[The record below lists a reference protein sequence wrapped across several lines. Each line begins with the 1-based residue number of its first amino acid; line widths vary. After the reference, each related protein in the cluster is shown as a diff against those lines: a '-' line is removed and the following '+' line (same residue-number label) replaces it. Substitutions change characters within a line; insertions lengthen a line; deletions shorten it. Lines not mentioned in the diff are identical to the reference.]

1 MQSGLIP
8 ATHDR
13 QFGRRLAKPYKDLTP
28 SARPRCVQPARVP
41 FPPDAAAN
49 TASPLLPAFDNTPR
63 SLPDPELNPIN
74 FPKKPL
80 QTARFAIIPISLAG
94 GRPSKNRRRV
104 REGRSLFTLS
114 SSSAACTAGTGR
126 FLRREILLPEART
139 LPCSFRVRKS
149 AGFRRKWRAART
161 ETAVTQIEN
170 LSHDTRQ
177 RRDFP
182 VHRVVKKVAKQLF

>member
-13 QFGRRLAKPYKDLTP
+13 QFGRRPAKPYKDMTP
-28 SARPRCVQPARVP
+28 SACPRCVQPARVP

-49 TASPLLPAFDNTPR
+49 TSPHFYRPLSTCLPAG
-63 SLPDPELNPIN
+63 PELNPIS

-80 QTARFAIIPISLAG
+80 QTARFAIMPTGLAG

-126 FLRREILLPEART
+126 FLRRKILFTGNKNASLQFPRPEIRRISAETEGRT
-139 LPCSFRVRKS
+139 
-149 AGFRRKWRAART
+149 A
-161 ETAVTQIEN
+161 ETATTQIEN
-170 LSHDTRQ
+170 LSHGTRQ
-177 RRDFP
+177 RRYFP

>member
-126 FLRREILLPEART
+126 FLRGMYGGDGTIFAPGNPSPRSKNASLQFPGPEIRRISAEMEGRT
-139 LPCSFRVRKS
+139 DRNC
-149 AGFRRKWRAART
+149 
-161 ETAVTQIEN
+161 
-170 LSHDTRQ
+170 
-177 RRDFP
+177 RDSN
-182 VHRVVKKVAKQLF
+182 